1 MCAVAEFVP
10 VTEGAMPDEGT
21 LAAFDVGGQRVA
33 VVNLEGTLYAFD
45 DLCPHRQCSLAE
57 GVLEGTVVTC
67 PCHGSQFAV
76 TTGERLRGP
85 AVRGV
90 RTYAARVERGALQVE
105 I

>member
-1 MCAVAEFVP
+1 MAEFVT
-10 VTEGAMPDEGT
+10 VAQGAIPEQRA
-21 LAAFDVGGQRVA
+21 LAAFEVGGERVA
-33 VVNLEGTLYAFD
+33 VVNLEGTFYAFD

-57 GVLEGTVVTC
+57 GRLEGTVVTC
-67 PCHGSQFAV
+67 PCHGSQFDV

-90 RTYAARVERGALQVE
+90 RAFAVRVERGALQVE

>member
-1 MCAVAEFVP
+1 MAEFVT
-10 VTEGAMPDEGT
+10 VTGGAPPEQGT
-21 LAAFDVGGQRVA
+21 LTAFDLGGELVA
-33 VVNLEGTLYAFD
+33 IASVEGTLYAFG

-57 GVLEGTVVTC
+57 GRLEDTVVTC
-67 PCHGSQFAV
+67 PCHGSQFDV

-90 RTYAARVERGALQVE
+90 RAFAVRIDAGDLQVE

>member
-1 MCAVAEFVP
+1 VTGGGTPAQGTLRAFEAGGEPVAVASV
-10 VTEGAMPDEGT
+10 
-21 LAAFDVGGQRVA
+21 
-33 VVNLEGTLYAFD
+33 EGTLYAFD

-57 GVLEGTVVTC
+57 GRLDGTVVTC
-67 PCHGSQFAV
+67 PCHGSQFDV

-90 RTYAARVERGALQVE
+90 RTFGVRVAAGDLQVE